1 MSIKEKILK
10 FLENEK
16 VKAVEFAVL
25 VITAAGLLIGGQ
37 SVEGIN
43 SVISTVGGLVTGIGA
58 LITLIT
64 NLIKKK

>member
-1 MSIKEKILK
+1 MKEKILK

-16 VKAVEFAVL
+16 VKTAEFAIL

-37 SVEGIN
+37 TVEGIN
-43 SVISTVGGLVTGIGA
+43 SVISKIGALVTGIGA

-64 NLIKKK
+64 SLIKKE